1 LLRQCSRILSKPSTV
16 KISEEQLNSDCDGSR
31 LRQLCPEA
39 LGVFVKLA
47 QAILVP
53 PEDFPHKA
61 LWCHFD
67 DVPTPERPYRLHQ
80 SLIEQPTARHSPTT
94 PNDRLKPIWVPVTWL
109 SE

>member
-1 LLRQCSRILSKPSTV
+1 CSRILSKPSTV

-53 PEDFPHKA
+53 REDFRYKA
-61 LWCHFD
+61 LSYHFGD
-67 DVPTPERPYRLHQ
+67 APTRAKPYGQQRSRIERPN
-80 SLIEQPTARHSPTT
+80 ARRSPMT
-94 PNDRLKPIWVPVTWL
+94 PSDRLKPMWVPVT
-109 SE
+109 